1 VARDRSRPHT
11 TVILAMSADGKIA
24 DARRSP
30 ARFSSQRDRFHLEQQ
45 IAAADAT
52 IFGAGTLRAYGT
64 TLSISDSKLLYRRL
78 QKAQKSQ
85 PVQIL
90 ASASANIDPQWRFFC
105 QPVPR
110 WLLTSAAGAK
120 YWQGR
125 SEFERV
131 IVGESGVGNRESG
144 SSGRGGV
151 LGDISCV
158 VGEESRGAEE
168 VEEQRRTKS
177 HSPLTT
183 HHSPLN
189 YQQPTIDWTFALEQ
203 LFSLGIK
210 RLAVLGGGELVAAM
224 LAVDL
229 IDEMWLTVCPLLLG
243 GTNAPSPVAG
253 IGFPENLA
261 PRLELLSAQ
270 AEGQEVFLHYRLQ
283 RSQ

>member
-1 VARDRSRPHT
+1 MARSRNRPHT

-52 IFGAGTLRAYGT
+52 LFGAGTLRAYGT
-64 TLSISDSKLLYRRL
+64 TLSVTSAKLLHQRL
-78 QKAQKSQ
+78 QNHQKSQ
-85 PVQIL
+85 PIQIL
-90 ASASANIDPQWRFFC
+90 ASASANINPQWRFFR

-120 YWQGR
+120 SWQGR
-125 SEFERV
+125 SEFEQV
-131 IVGESGVGNRESG
+131 IVAEQGAGSRERFGAG
-144 SSGRGGV
+144 SREQGKTRGTRETRGQR
-151 LGDISCV
+151 D
-158 VGEESRGAEE
+158 RGAI
-168 VEEQRRTKS
+168 QNSKFKIQNS
-177 HSPLTT
+177 KFT
-183 HHSPLN
+183 HHASRTTLPL
-189 YQQPTIDWTFALEQ
+189 TIDWTFALEQ

-253 IGFPENLA
+253 MGFPENLA

-270 AEGQEVFLHYRLQ
+270 VEAQEVFLHYRLQ

>member
-1 VARDRSRPHT
+1 
-11 TVILAMSADGKIA
+11 MSADGKIA

-52 IFGAGTLRAYGT
+52 LFGAGTLRAYGT
-64 TLSISDSKLLYRRL
+64 TLSVTSAKLLHQRL
-78 QKAQKSQ
+78 QNHQKSQ
-85 PVQIL
+85 PIQIL
-90 ASASANIDPQWRFFC
+90 ASASAKIDPQWRFFR

-120 YWQGR
+120 SWQGR
-125 SEFERV
+125 SEFEKV
-131 IVGESGVGNRESG
+131 IVGEQGVGDKIQNSKFKIQN
-144 SSGRGGV
+144 
-151 LGDISCV
+151 GDKEDK
-158 VGEESRGAEE
+158 GDKGDKRDKGDKEA
-168 VEEQRRTKS
+168 EEQRRTKP

-183 HHSPLN
+183 HHPTTN
-189 YQQPTIDWTFALEQ
+189 YQLPTIDWTFALEQ

-253 IGFPENLA
+253 MGFPENLA

-270 AEGQEVFLHYRLQ
+270 VEAQEVFLHYRLQ

>member
-1 VARDRSRPHT
+1 
-11 TVILAMSADGKIA
+11 MSADGKIA
-24 DARRSP
+24 DAKRSP
-30 ARFSSQRDRFHLEQQ
+30 ARFSSQRDRCHLEQQ

-64 TLSISDSKLLYRRL
+64 TLGVSEPKLLYQRL
-78 QKAQKSQ
+78 QKTQKSQ
-85 PVQIL
+85 PIQIL
-90 ASASANIDPQWRFFC
+90 ASAHANIDPQWRFFR

-110 WLLTSAAGAK
+110 WLLTSTAGAK

-131 IVGESGVGNRESG
+131 IVCEGDRRQETGDKKEKESQPRAEVSSVERTGV
-144 SSGRGGV
+144 
-151 LGDISCV
+151 D
-158 VGEESRGAEE
+158 EE
-168 VEEQRRTKS
+168 
-177 HSPLTT
+177 
-183 HHSPLN
+183 
-189 YQQPTIDWTFALEQ
+189 IDWTFALEQ

-210 RLAVLGGGELVAAM
+210 RLAVLGGGELVAGM

-270 AEGQEVFLHYRLQ
+270 TEGQEVFLHYRLQ
-283 RSQ
+283 RSQQLD

>member
-1 VARDRSRPHT
+1 MDRSRSRPHT

-52 IFGAGTLRAYGT
+52 LFGAGTLRAYGT
-64 TLSISDSKLLYRRL
+64 TLSVTSAKLLHQRL
-78 QKAQKSQ
+78 QNHQKSQ
-85 PVQIL
+85 PIQIL
-90 ASASANIDPQWRFFC
+90 ASASAKIDPQWRFFR

-110 WLLTSAAGAK
+110 WLIASAAGAK
-120 YWQGR
+120 SWQGR
-125 SEFERV
+125 SEFEKV
-131 IVGESGVGNRESG
+131 IVGEQ
-144 SSGRGGV
+144 GV
-151 LGDISCV
+151 L
-158 VGEESRGAEE
+158 SREQGAEGQTE
-168 VEEQRRTKS
+168 K
-177 HSPLTT
+177 
-183 HHSPLN
+183 N
-189 YQQPTIDWTFALEQ
+189 NCQPRIDWTFALEQ

-253 IGFPENLA
+253 MGFPENLA

-270 AEGQEVFLHYRLQ
+270 VEAQEVFLHYRLH

>member
-1 VARDRSRPHT
+1 
-11 TVILAMSADGKIA
+11 MSADGKIA

-52 IFGAGTLRAYGT
+52 LFGAGTLRAYGT
-64 TLSISDSKLLYRRL
+64 TLSVSHPKLLYQRI
-78 QKAQKSQ
+78 QFAQSSQ
-85 PVQIL
+85 PIQIL
-90 ASASANIDPQWRFFC
+90 ASASANLDPQWRFFR

-110 WLLTSAAGAK
+110 WLLTSTAGAK
-120 YWQGR
+120 YWQAR

-131 IVGESGVGNRESG
+131 IVGEWGVGSG
-144 SSGRGGV
+144 EWGVGSGEQGRRGTRGQGELGV
-151 LGDISCV
+151 PTEWGLGV
-158 VGEESRGAEE
+158 KGTRK
-168 VEEQRRTKS
+168 QFQ
-177 HSPLTT
+177 PLTNNT
-183 HHSPLN
+183 QPTNN
-189 YQQPTIDWTFALEQ
+189 YQPPTIDWTFALQQ

-243 GTNAPSPVAG
+243 GTNAPTPVAG
-253 IGFPENLA
+253 SGFPENLA

-283 RSQ
+283 RSRQLD